1 MIKSKYC
8 DREDVECLADTLQD
22 EDRKEE
28 FFYGFMSA
36 ITFAHY
42 KSLEKEEKEI
52 YCKETLER
60 VIQGVGQDLM
70 HEFLEEHFGKL
81 KGE

>member
-8 DREDVECLADTLQD
+8 DSYDAECLADTLQD
-22 EDRKEE
+22 KVRKEE

-36 ITFAHY
+36 ITFAYY